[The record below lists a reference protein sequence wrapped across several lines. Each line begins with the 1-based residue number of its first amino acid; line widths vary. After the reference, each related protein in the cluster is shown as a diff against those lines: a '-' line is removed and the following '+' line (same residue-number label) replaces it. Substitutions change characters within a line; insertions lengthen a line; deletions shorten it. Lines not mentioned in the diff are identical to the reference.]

1 VGAVV
6 LGPPLSLDSA
16 RALLDAAPLAV
27 PGLPVRAIRRGQM
40 RGYSAV
46 VVVEQVLDSGTTLTV
61 ITARPAVMALDAV
74 MVTGA
79 AGAPPPAAARPSEHA
94 GLARQRAADSLE
106 ALAREPRDRA
116 VPRSDTRG
124 ARLWFDVRGP
134 LAPDS
139 LTALGRRLL
148 PLRP

>member
-1 VGAVV
+1 VGAFI

-74 MVTGA
+74 VVTGA
-79 AGAPPPAAARPSEHA
+79 AGAPPAAASPTEHA
-94 GLARQRAADSLE
+94 GLARQRVADSLE
-106 ALAREPRDRA
+106 ALAREPRDWA
-116 VPRSDTRG
+116 VARSDTRG

-134 LAPDS
+134 LAADS
-139 LTALGRRLL
+139 LAALRRRLL